1 MTRANLARRVAQL
14 EERQRPA
21 LVIAAVVIGGA
32 PVPDNHEPVF
42 VIGGDYDTCNT
53 GKTGKTS

>member
-1 MTRANLARRVAQL
+1 MSTKALSTRLDALEARR
-14 EERQRPA
+14 RPA
-21 LVIAAVVIGGA
+21 LVVDAVVIGGA

-53 GKTGKTS
+53 GKTS

>member
-1 MTRANLARRVAQL
+1 MTAATLARRVAQL

-53 GKTGKTS
+53 GKTS